1 LFRQLRPSRLRYFHS
16 HYRNHISLTRPR
28 DSSASRPQ
36 LHPFLKCIHRYVI
49 REKTLFFLSKHFCY
63 RRSRQGRE
71 VLRCKPSSQDNNGWK
86 RFRFDKEKPQKL
98 LANALEEQQ
107 QSGYFHTLPETCRQP
122 QTWRESCE
130 LMINRPLRLGL
141 WKVIVGEATPA
152 GRCRTGGCGN
162 GMSRPRTVG
171 RSKCGFGGCRCTT
184 ITGVFRC
191 MQKGLHPGSAF
202 TTT

>member
-1 LFRQLRPSRLRYFHS
+1 MFRQLRPSRLRYFHS

-49 REKTLFFLSKHFCY
+49 REKTLFFLSKRFCY

-71 VLRCKPSSQDNNGWK
+71 VLRCKPHSQDNNGWK

-130 LMINRPLRLGL
+130 LMVKSTAAP
-141 WKVIVGEATPA
+141 WPA
-152 GRCRTGGCGN
+152 EGDC
-162 GMSRPRTVG
+162 G
-171 RSKCGFGGCRCTT
+171 RSDPRWTLQD
-184 ITGVFRC
+184 RR
-191 MQKGLHPGSAF
+191 MW
-202 TTT
+202 